1 MKLSLYIL
9 AVISF
14 FALTTTADAK
24 LLPRYGTA
32 APAKITTSKSSGNT
46 ISVSPKFM
54 SGKTGLKVQFSNV
67 GAANTVSYMLSYES
81 NGKQEG
87 IAGSVR
93 PAEGNTSRDLLF
105 GTCSSGK
112 CVYHKN
118 IKNCVLTVTAQL
130 KNGKKQVKK
139 FNVKV

>member
-1 MKLSLYIL
+1 MKLSLFITVL
-9 AVISF
+9 ISF
-14 FALTTTADAK
+14 LAFGTTVDAK
-24 LLPRYGTA
+24 LLPRYNKAPVKTTA
-32 APAKITTSKSSGNT
+32 RTTGNT
-46 ISVSPKFM
+46 IAVSPKFM
-54 SGKTGLKVQFSNV
+54 SGKTGLKVAFSNV
-67 GAANTVSYMLSYES
+67 GAANTISYMLSYES

-139 FNVKV
+139 FNVRV

>member
-1 MKLSLYIL
+1 MKLSLFIVV
-9 AVISF
+9 VISF
-14 FALTTTADAK
+14 LTLATTADAK
-24 LLPRYGTA
+24 LLPRYNTT
-32 APAKITTSKSSGNT
+32 PAKTTSKATGNT

-67 GAANTVSYMLSYES
+67 GAANSISYVLSYES
-81 NGKQEG
+81 SGKQEG

>member
-1 MKLSLYIL
+1 MKLSLFAITL
-9 AVISF
+9 ISF
-14 FALTTTADAK
+14 LTLTTTVDAK
-24 LLPRYGTA
+24 LLPRYQTTTTA
-32 APAKITTSKSSGNT
+32 KTTTKSTGNT

-67 GAANTVSYMLSYES
+67 GAANTISYMLSYDS

>member
-1 MKLSLYIL
+1 MKATLLLVTAFSFL
-9 AVISF
+9 AL
-14 FALTTTADAK
+14 ATTADAK
-24 LLPRYGTA
+24 LLPRYNST
-32 APAKITTSKSSGNT
+32 APAKTTTKSVGNT
-46 ISVSPKFM
+46 VGISPKFM
-54 SGKTGLKVQFSNV
+54 SGKTGLKVSFSNV
-67 GAANTVSYMLSYES
+67 GAATSISYMLSYDA
-81 NGKQEG
+81 NGKAEG

>member
-1 MKLSLYIL
+1 MKLGLFITIFI
-9 AVISF
+9 VF
-14 FALTTTADAK
+14 FTLTTTVDAK
-24 LLPRYGTA
+24 LLPRYASTGTA
-32 APAKITTSKSSGNT
+32 KSTTKSVGNT
-46 ISVSPKFM
+46 IAVSPKFM
-54 SGKTGLKVQFSNV
+54 SGKTGLKVGFSNV
-67 GAANTVSYMLSYES
+67 GAANSISYMLSYES

>member
-1 MKLSLYIL
+1 MKLSLFI
-9 AVISF
+9 VIFISF
-14 FALTTTADAK
+14 LATATTADAK
-24 LLPRYGTA
+24 LLPRYQTT
-32 APAKITTSKSSGNT
+32 TTSKAAPRATGNT
-46 ISVSPKFM
+46 IAVSPKFM
-54 SGKTGLKVQFSNV
+54 SGKTGLKVAFSNV
-67 GAANTVSYMLSYES
+67 GAANTISYMLSYES